1 MIPRF
6 KCAVFAGRLGRMK
19 VCLFLIY
26 AFSVVAITAGA
37 DGVSIPPEAE
47 RQAVI
52 RARIEKACA
61 DFERSLA
68 RSGAKPS
75 VRELTACALGVLELG
90 GDPARAEKLVR
101 HAFGLQDMDTNSPG
115 FGTVPWQEGHPEI
128 KDANA
133 IEFTMQPVGVMLL
146 RHGGKLSEEFKRE
159 SVPHVRAGITA
170 IRRHGVKVT
179 YSNIYLKKLANLLM
193 LGQAVGDA
201 DAVAEGKAN
210 FATWLAFTRT
220 NGVAEYDSPTYSP
233 IQADCLALAHNLT
246 SDAALKAQLK
256 SALDFYWADLA
267 ANYFPGRE
275 TLTGPASRDYSFLFS
290 DDNVNWAYYL
300 AGVRATPPGNTF
312 LSDAVRA
319 WTSARMGGYRP
330 APELLALARVPERVV
345 RSRFG
350 AAAGQDR
357 YVWITPDFTIGSASA
372 YYGAQDKRLCVE
384 LASAK
389 KLPVVSFV
397 VDEYDAPFGLVRA
410 LDRSGHN
417 KPHHLQHLVAA
428 VQEKGFLLALMDL
441 APATKRGEFTN
452 LTSNVILPVKA
463 DQIWLDGKVVDV
475 AKPFD
480 LPANAASVVG
490 LREGQAAVAVRMFAA
505 DGGAGQ
511 AAAWA
516 LQFDGN
522 PQGGGRLVVHHYRGE
537 SRQLGE
543 RSLRRGLLLMA
554 ERCETEAEFGAFLK
568 RAGQVEL
575 TDATQNGVWQ
585 VRAKSGPV
593 ELEAGLDLDKKKVAV
608 RRVNGRDWPP
618 AVFTVNGRDLA
629 AETLDQGK

>member
-1 MIPRF
+1 MRI
-6 KCAVFAGRLGRMK
+6 
-19 VCLFLIY
+19 CLFIHAL
-26 AFSVVAITAGA
+26 AVAVLVAASAQGA
-37 DGVSIPPEAE
+37 SLPTEAE
-47 RQAVI
+47 RLSVI
-52 RARIEKACA
+52 QARIEKACA

-68 RSGAKPS
+68 RTNAKPS

-115 FGTVPWQEGHPEI
+115 FGTVPWQEGRPEI

-133 IEFTMQPVGVMLL
+133 IEFTMQPVGVILL
-146 RHGGKLSEEFKRE
+146 RHGGKLSEAFKKDA
-159 SVPHVRAGITA
+159 VPHVRAGITA
-170 IRRHGVKVT
+170 IHRHNVKVT

-275 TLTGPASRDYSFLFS
+275 TMTGPASRDYNFLFS

-319 WTSARMGGYRP
+319 WTSARMAGGYRP

-350 AAAGQDR
+350 AAAGLDR
-357 YVWITPDFTIGSASA
+357 YVWITPNFTIGSASA
-372 YYGAQDKRLCVE
+372 YYGAQDKRFCVE

-417 KPHHLQHLVAA
+417 KPHHLSHLVAA
-428 VQEKGFLLALMDL
+428 VQEKGFILALMDL
-441 APATKRGEFTN
+441 SPATKRSEFTN

-463 DQIWLDGKVVDV
+463 DQLWLDGKAVD
-475 AKPFD
+475 ASKAFD
-480 LPANAASVVG
+480 LPANAGSVVG
-490 LREGQAAVAVRMFAA
+490 VREGKAAVAARLFVA

-522 PQGGGRLVVHHYRGE
+522 PQGAGRLVVHHYRGE
-537 SRQLGE
+537 SRQIGE
-543 RSLRRGLLLMA
+543 RSLRCGLVLLA
-554 ERCETEAEFGAFLK
+554 ERCESEAEFGAFLE
-568 RAGQVEL
+568 RAGRVEL
-575 TDATQNGVWQ
+575 TDATRNGIWQ
-585 VRAKSGPV
+585 VRAKSGAV
-593 ELEAGLDLDKKKVAV
+593 ELEAGLDLTKKKVAI
-608 RRVNGRDWPP
+608 RRVNGRDWQP

-629 AETLDQGK
+629 AETLGH